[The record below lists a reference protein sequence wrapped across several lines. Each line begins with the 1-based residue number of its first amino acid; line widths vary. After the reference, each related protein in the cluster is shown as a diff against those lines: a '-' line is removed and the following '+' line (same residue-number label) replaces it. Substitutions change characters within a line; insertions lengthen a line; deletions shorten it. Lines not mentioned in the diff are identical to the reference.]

1 MVPDTEVETAEALD
15 RAVDLMLA
23 GEDWTA
29 ASDALEVQAAEEVRD
44 LMQVVERLTVVGR
57 EMPAVGALQPGAG
70 RTSWHLRIRR
80 QMRQMRQMR
89 RTLAEFN
96 VSSPVLNAMGA
107 TSVVSTG
114 AMVAAMAARRAGV
127 A

>member
-80 QMRQMRQMR
+80 QMR